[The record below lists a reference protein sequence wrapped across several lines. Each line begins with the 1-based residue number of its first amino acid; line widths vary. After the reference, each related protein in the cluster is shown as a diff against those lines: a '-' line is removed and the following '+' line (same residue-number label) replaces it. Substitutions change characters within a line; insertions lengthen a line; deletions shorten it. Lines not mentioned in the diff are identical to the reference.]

1 MLYYVDREKYKKE
14 TYKMN
19 TNMGD
24 LVRLQEKAM
33 NIATIACQLDK
44 EKKYEEALKK
54 YIECIECFS
63 HVFKCKLYI
72 IL

>member
-14 TYKMN
+14 TYKVN

-24 LVRLQEKAM
+24 LVRIRDKAISIGD
-33 NIATIACQLDK
+33 IAYQLDK
-44 EKKYEEALKK
+44 EKKYEEAFKK
-54 YIECIECFS
+54 YIECIEYLRD
-63 HVFKCKLYI
+63 VIKCKLYI

>member
-19 TNMGD
+19 TNMED
-24 LVRLQEKAM
+24 LVRIREKAM
-33 NIATIACQLDK
+33 SIASIAYQLNE
-44 EKKYEEALKK
+44 EKKYEEAFKK
-54 YIECIECFS
+54 YIECIECLKY
-63 HVFKCKLYI
+63 VVKCKLYI